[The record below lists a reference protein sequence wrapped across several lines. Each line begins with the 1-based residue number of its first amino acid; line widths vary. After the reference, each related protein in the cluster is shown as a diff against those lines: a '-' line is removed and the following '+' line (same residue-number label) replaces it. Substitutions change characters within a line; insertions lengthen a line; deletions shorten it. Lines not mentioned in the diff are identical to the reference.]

1 MISCIVPARNEQG
14 HLRSV
19 ISEIRRVKFISEIVI
34 IEGGSTDK
42 TLDEAKALGQEF
54 PELIRVAVQPGK
66 GKFDAVRLGAELCRE
81 NLIIIWDA
89 DGTVPLESTESLIS
103 LALNSGSSVI
113 GDRLRGEIEPGAM
126 YKANYLGNWFFAFLW
141 APLLK
146 GKIMDLLCGTK
157 IFTKDVYLSVP
168 EKVARHDPYG
178 DFTLLLSA
186 RIIREDVLSMPVMY
200 RKRRYGVTNIHR
212 WTGGLQLLWVTFLAY
227 KAFLTMRLSSRG

>member
-42 TLDEAKALGQEF
+42 TFDEAKALEQEF

-89 DGTVPLESTESLIS
+89 D
-103 LALNSGSSVI
+103 
-113 GDRLRGEIEPGAM
+113 
-126 YKANYLGNWFFAFLW
+126 
-141 APLLK
+141 
-146 GKIMDLLCGTK
+146 
-157 IFTKDVYLSVP
+157 
-168 EKVARHDPYG
+168 
-178 DFTLLLSA
+178 
-186 RIIREDVLSMPVMY
+186 
-200 RKRRYGVTNIHR
+200 
-212 WTGGLQLLWVTFLAY
+212 
-227 KAFLTMRLSSRG
+227 

>member
-19 ISEIRRVKFISEIVI
+19 MLEILSIKFISEII
-34 IEGGSTDK
+34 IVEGGSTDR
-42 TLDEAKALGQEF
+42 TFDEAKALEQEF
-54 PELIRVAVQPGK
+54 PELIRVAVQTGK

-103 LALNSGSSVI
+103 LALITGSSVI
-113 GDRLRGEIEPGAM
+113 GDRLRGKIEPGAM
-126 YKANYLGNWFFAFLW
+126 YKANYLGNWFFALLW
-141 APLLK
+141 SPLLK
-146 GKIMDLLCGTK
+146 GRIMDLLCGTK
-157 IFTKDVYLSVP
+157 IFTKDVYQSVP

-186 RIIREDVLSMPVMY
+186 RIIHEEILSIPVMY

-212 WTGGLQLLWVTFLAY
+212 WSGGLKLLWATYLAY
-227 KAFLTMRLSSRG
+227 KTFLKVRFFLRG